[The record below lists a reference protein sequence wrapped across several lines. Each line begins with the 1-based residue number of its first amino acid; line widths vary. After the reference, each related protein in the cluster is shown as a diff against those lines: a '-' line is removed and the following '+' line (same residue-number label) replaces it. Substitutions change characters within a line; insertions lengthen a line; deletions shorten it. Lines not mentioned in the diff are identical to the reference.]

1 MQELEYKKAFVLHTR
16 PFKENQIIAELLVQG
31 EGRLAAVGY
40 KGSKKNSAKT
50 ALYSPFRLL
59 QVQYKAGKGLHS
71 LKTIEA
77 VTTETQ
83 LKSTALYCGFYLNE
97 LICRLCQAD
106 APYETLFS
114 HYNRALKQLASI
126 NQITDKDIQ
135 LAAVELVLRRF
146 EDKLLSMLGYELNFT
161 TTLDT
166 ELAIE
171 PELYYELF
179 EGGFVHTNFA
189 QRGILGHEVQAIS
202 ALLRQDLKHSDLDAS
217 EQLYYLK
224 LAKRILRTSLHRH
237 LGDKP
242 LKSRELFRK

>member
-16 PFKENQIIAELLVQG
+16 PFKENQIIAELLVQD
-31 EGRLAAVGY
+31 EGRLAVVGY

-50 ALYSPFRLL
+50 ALFSPFRLL
-59 QVQYKAGKGLHS
+59 QVQYKSGKGLHS

-77 VTTETQ
+77 VNTGFA
-83 LKSTALYCGFYLNE
+83 LKSTSLYCGFYLNE

-106 APYETLFS
+106 APYETLFA
-114 HYNRALKQLASI
+114 HYHKAMKQLVSI
-126 NQITDKDIQ
+126 NDIEDKEIQ

-146 EDKLLSMLGYELNFT
+146 EDKLLSMLGYELNFA

-166 ELAIE
+166 ELAFE
-171 PELYYELF
+171 DELYYELF

-189 QRGILGHEVQAIS
+189 NRGILGKEVLAVS
-202 ALLRQDLKHSDLDAS
+202 ELLRDDWHNSDLHGS

-224 LAKRILRTSLHRH
+224 LAKRILRASLHRH